1 MQDLLKDYVIEDLV
15 VMYQS
20 TKRDLILEEIIKRNE
35 GLIYSWVRDYRNI
48 PNYDE
53 EDLVEEAVIACWSA
67 VEHFEINRGITFSS
81 CLKGFVKQRFNRL
94 YMEVTRK
101 KRFTGQEPIS
111 YESLEE
117 IHKEASI
124 EVKVLSELEVQEFIN
139 SLDGKMKEV
148 AVNLIHGYSKTDIA
162 KALHI
167 APASISYH
175 VKRIGQAYMDY
186 RGDALRG

>member
-1 MQDLLKDYVIEDLV
+1 MQDLLKDYIIEDLV

-162 KALHI
+162 K
-167 APASISYH
+167 
-175 VKRIGQAYMDY
+175 VKYFTE
-186 RGDALRG
+186 